1 MAISDKYGTEIKRR
15 LESHQAHGMWG
26 DSKYIYGK
34 NHNYSL
40 KFESDPGFF
49 YSLKKFPKNR
59 PEGIIVKR

>member
-34 NHNYSL
+34 NHNNSL

-49 YSLKKFPKNR
+49 KINQKGLL
-59 PEGIIVKR
+59 

>member
-40 KFESDPGFF
+40 KFESEPGFF
-49 YSLKKFPKNR
+49 LKFPKNQ
-59 PEGIIVKR
+59 PEGIIL